1 MVSSVREAS
10 RGVNA
15 SVSRFPFPV
24 SRSVSLPRTRLLEL
38 TELPPNRF
46 RLWSEGGID
55 VRAER
60 QVVSIRSDRLLAL
73 AGERG
78 ETALFPKLRREIGVV
93 LHPRIRASARG
104 GQRAAR
110 VAHFLE

>member
-1 MVSSVREAS
+1 MREEVRMRNPRNGSLLRDGLPRVLAFYPHPPSLIPHPSSS
-10 RGVNA
+10 
-15 SVSRFPFPV
+15 
-24 SRSVSLPRTRLLEL
+24 RTRLLEL

-55 VRAER
+55 VSAER
-60 QVVSIRSDRLLAL
+60 EVVSIRSDRLLAL

-93 LHPRIRASARG
+93 LHPRIRTSAR
-104 GQRAAR
+104 R
-110 VAHFLE
+110 